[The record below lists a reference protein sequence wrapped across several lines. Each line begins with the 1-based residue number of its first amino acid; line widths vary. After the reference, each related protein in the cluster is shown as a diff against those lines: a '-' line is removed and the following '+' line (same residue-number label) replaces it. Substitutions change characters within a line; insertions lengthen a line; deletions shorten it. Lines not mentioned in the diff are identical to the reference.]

1 MVEEPRPIGN
11 DFIDMPDA
19 PIPAMGNLNLNDT
32 YQPPPRLA
40 DEAPIPPSNNNI
52 GAIGMASPPSLIP
65 PTEYEWEN
73 EIDSQRELALR
84 TTDPN
89 IALTWAEKVYMF
101 VSISLE
107 ELRRE
112 QENAA
117 GDAAVTARISTPT
130 YEHEL
135 RDDCIRIVERFVK
148 GGHPKAV
155 RCLETKIDGR
165 FI

>member
-1 MVEEPRPIGN
+1 
-11 DFIDMPDA
+11 MPDA
-19 PIPAMGNLNLNDT
+19 SVPDLGDLSINDT
-32 YQPPPRLA
+32 YQPPPRPV
-40 DEAPIPPSNNNI
+40 DQPPPIPPSNSVNNI
-52 GAIGMASPPSLIP
+52 SSIAMASPPSLIP

-73 EIDSQRELALR
+73 EIDSQREMVLR
-84 TTDPN
+84 TTDGN

-112 QENAA
+112 QETAA
-117 GDAAVTARISTPT
+117 TDAGVTPRNSTPT
-130 YEHEL
+130 YEHGL

-155 RCLETKIDGR
+155 SLT
-165 FI
+165 

>member
-1 MVEEPRPIGN
+1 
-11 DFIDMPDA
+11 MPDVS
-19 PIPAMGNLNLNDT
+19 IPAIENLTLNDP
-32 YQPPPRLA
+32 YQPPPRPL
-40 DEAPIPPSNNNI
+40 DQTPIPPPSNNNMGTI
-52 GAIGMASPPSLIP
+52 AMASPPSLIP

-73 EIDSQRELALR
+73 EIDSQRDLALR
-84 TTDPN
+84 TTDAN

-117 GDAAVTARISTPT
+117 GDAGAVRSSTPT
-130 YEHEL
+130 YEHGL

-155 RCLETKIDGR
+155 RSLKMRIDGR